1 MGGVHRPSG
10 GEFGVQGGGGGY
22 VPVPQPAVLP
32 VKGAAVGLHLLLGAG
47 TVPPFLC
54 LEGPSL
60 SAAPGCFP
68 AECLLLD
75 RLDETKVLGWRV
87 LPGRGL
93 CIPNLVSPRPQTQV
107 GGHGSLPRVKGDR
120 GSELEATSPPS

>member
-1 MGGVHRPSG
+1 MESSGCRVVVGVCSSAPARCSPS
-10 GEFGVQGGGGGY
+10 E
-22 VPVPQPAVLP
+22 
-32 VKGAAVGLHLLLGAG
+32 GAAVGLHLLLGAG

-54 LEGPSL
+54 LEGLSL
-60 SAAPGCFP
+60 SLAPGCFP

-87 LPGRGL
+87 LPGGEGAVH
-93 CIPNLVSPRPQTQV
+93 PKSGQPRPQTQV
-107 GGHGSLPRVKGDR
+107 GVRGSLPRVKGDQ